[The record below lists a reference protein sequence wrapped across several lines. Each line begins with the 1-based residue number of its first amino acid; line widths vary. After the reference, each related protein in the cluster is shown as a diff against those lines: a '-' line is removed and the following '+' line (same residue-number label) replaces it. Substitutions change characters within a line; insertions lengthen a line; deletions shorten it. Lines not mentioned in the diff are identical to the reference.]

1 MTKIPPTMRNRAAA
15 SRKLNPATLRQIHAD
30 PRLISAATF
39 IPIKS
44 IRRIPLSTNADTQ
57 NRDSRPGGKNDAHA
71 SEPCQYAGKNRGADR
86 IEKSEQDTSRI
97 PRGESS
103 LRSRG

>member
-30 PRLISAATF
+30 PRLITAATF

-44 IRRIPLSTNADTQ
+44 IPRIPLSNHPDTK
-57 NRDSRPGGKNDAHA
+57 NRDSRPGGKKRH
-71 SEPCQYAGKNRGADR
+71 
-86 IEKSEQDTSRI
+86 
-97 PRGESS
+97 PRK
-103 LRSRG
+103 